1 MIRITNI
8 AIFSLLMV
16 LLTCPSSYARQTPYD
31 ELDYIG
37 AFGTGPLF
45 DVDTSDVDII
55 LHGSRNMM
63 KVALAFD
70 DGPFEYTNGIL
81 DTLAAHNAKATFF
94 LVGLQV
100 EKYPEIARRI
110 VDEGHQVG
118 NHSYS
123 HKMLTKVGRSTWT
136 YQIDQ
141 VSVLIHEATQVYP
154 RIFRPPYRG
163 YNDEILNYVNEAGM
177 TVVLWDVDPKDWKTS
192 SPTLVE
198 QRILSRVKPGSILTL
213 HDLSEGTRKGLGSII
228 KSLQAQGYEL
238 VTVGEMIEDNARE
251 KESEEVS

>member
-1 MIRITNI
+1 
-8 AIFSLLMV
+8 MV
-16 LLTCPSSYARQTPYD
+16 LLICPSSYARQTSYD

-55 LHGSRNMM
+55 LHGSRNLM

-94 LVGLQV
+94 LVGLQI
-100 EKYPEIARRI
+100 EKYPEIAQRI
-110 VDEGHQVG
+110 VKEGHQVG

-123 HKMLTKVGRSTWT
+123 HKMLTQVDRSTWT
-136 YQIDQ
+136 NQIDQ
-141 VSVLIHEATQVYP
+141 MSVLIQETMQIYP
-154 RIFRPPYRG
+154 KIFRPPYRG
-163 YNDEILNYVNEAGM
+163 YNDEIQKYANEAGM

-198 QRILSRVKPGSILTL
+198 ERILSHVKPGSILTL

-228 KSLQAQGYEL
+228 ESLQARGYEL
-238 VTVGEMIEDNARE
+238 VTVGEMIEDYARE
-251 KESEEVS
+251 KETEEIS

>member
-1 MIRITNI
+1 MTRITNI
-8 AIFSLLMV
+8 IIFSLLLV
-16 LLTCPSSYARQTPYD
+16 LLICPLSFARQTPYD

-55 LHGSRNMM
+55 LHGSRNLM

-81 DTLAAHNAKATFF
+81 DILAAHNAKATFF

-100 EKYPEIARRI
+100 EKYPKIARRI
-110 VDEGHQVG
+110 VEEGHQVG

-123 HKMLTKVGRSTWT
+123 HKLFTQVSRSTWT
-136 YQIDQ
+136 NQIDQ
-141 VSVLIHEATQVYP
+141 MNLLVYETTQVNP
-154 RIFRPPYRG
+154 KVFRPPYRG
-163 YNDEILNYVNEAGM
+163 YNDEIQKYANEAGM

-192 SPTLVE
+192 SPSLVE
-198 QRILSRVKPGSILTL
+198 QRIMSHVKPGSILTL

-228 KSLQAQGYEL
+228 ESLNARGYEL
-238 VTVGEMIEDNARE
+238 VTVGEMIEDYARE
-251 KESEEVS
+251 KEAENIS